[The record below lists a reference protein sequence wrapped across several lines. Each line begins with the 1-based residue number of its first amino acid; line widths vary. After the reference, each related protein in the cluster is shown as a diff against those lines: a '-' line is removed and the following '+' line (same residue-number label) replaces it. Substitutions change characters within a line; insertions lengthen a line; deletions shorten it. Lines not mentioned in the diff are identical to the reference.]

1 MTSANVELVRSIYA
15 AWERGEYDSAEWAH
29 PEIELVFA
37 DGPTPGTWVGVANM
51 ARGWREFLSAWVDFR
66 GEVDEYRRLDAERV
80 LVLQRFTGRGKTSGV
95 QLGQM
100 RTKAATVYHVRR
112 DEVVKM
118 VIYLDRDRALA
129 DLGLTPDLG

>member
-1 MTSANVELVRSIYA
+1 VTSANVELVRSIYA